1 MAQKLFTIEQLKKY
15 GFTQVTEGG
24 FKYMILEN
32 PSGLTLV
39 SGDFEDNG
47 EDIPDNEFT
56 RVYELPDLSKQLSQK
71 EVEDI
76 IYGGGQ

>member
-1 MAQKLFTIEQLKKY
+1 MKLFTIEQLKQY

-24 FKYMILEN
+24 FKYMILEY

-56 RVYELPDLSKQLSQK
+56 RVFALPDLVTQLSHRD
-71 EVEDI
+71 VEDI

>member
-1 MAQKLFTIEQLKKY
+1 MRLFTIEQLKQY

-24 FKYMILEN
+24 FRYYLLEI
-32 PSGLTLV
+32 PSGDTLV

-56 RVYELPDLSKQLSQK
+56 RVYRLPDLATQLSQK
-71 EVEDI
+71 DIEGI
-76 IYGGGQ
+76 IYSGGQQ

>member
-1 MAQKLFTIEQLKKY
+1 MIKKLFTIEELKKY

-24 FKYMILEN
+24 FRYYLLES
-32 PSGLTLV
+32 PSGHTLV
-39 SGDFEDNG
+39 SGDFEDSG

-56 RVYELPDLSKQLSQK
+56 RVFALPDLATQLSQK
-71 EVEDI
+71 DIEDI

>member
-1 MAQKLFTIEQLKKY
+1 MKLFTIEQLKQY

-32 PSGLTLV
+32 PSNLTLV

-71 EVEDI
+71 EVENI
-76 IYGGGQ
+76 IYGGWQ

>member
-1 MAQKLFTIEQLKKY
+1 MKLFTIERLKQY

-24 FKYMILEN
+24 FQYYLLES
-32 PSGLTLV
+32 PSGHTLV

-71 EVEDI
+71 EVENI